1 MTRPTGR
8 RQEGLTQDL
17 PYPER
22 PRKNKQ
28 ERFIVIH
35 KPFTLTKLLAAA
47 LLTALCLPAF
57 AQTKYVDD
65 ELLIMLRSGEGNQF
79 RILDS
84 LKSGTRLE
92 VLQEGDESGYSK
104 VRTQDGQEGWVL
116 TRYLSS
122 QPIARDRLAAAQNK
136 LERTEAALSEAQKK
150 LEALQSER
158 NQLASSED
166 SLQSRAS
173 KLSAELDRIKEV
185 SSNALNLD
193 RRNRELQESNQQLKK
208 EVEVLTAENERLE
221 AKKESDFML
230 LGAGLVG
237 LGVLIAIV
245 LPWLKP
251 TRKTDNWA

>member
-1 MTRPTGR
+1 
-8 RQEGLTQDL
+8 
-17 PYPER
+17 
-22 PRKNKQ
+22 
-28 ERFIVIH
+28 
-35 KPFTLTKLLAAA
+35 
-47 LLTALCLPAF
+47 
-57 AQTKYVDD
+57 
-65 ELLIMLRSGEGNQF
+65 MLRSGEGNQF

-92 VLQEGDESGYSK
+92 VLQEGENSGYTK

-116 TRYLSS
+116 SRYLSN
-122 QPIARDRLAAAQNK
+122 QPIARDRLAA
-136 LERTEAALSEAQKK
+136 TQKK
-150 LEALQSER
+150 LEQTESALKEARDQLQSLRQQRDE
-158 NQLASSED
+158 LASSEQ
-166 SLQSRAS
+166 SLQSRAG
-173 KLSAELDRIKEV
+173 KLSSELDRIKEV
-185 SSNALNLD
+185 SSNALTLD

>member
-1 MTRPTGR
+1 M
-8 RQEGLTQDL
+8 
-17 PYPER
+17 
-22 PRKNKQ
+22 
-28 ERFIVIH
+28 
-35 KPFTLTKLLAAA
+35 TKLLAAA

-92 VLQEGDESGYSK
+92 VLQEGENSGYTK

-116 TRYLSS
+116 SRYLSN
-122 QPIARDRLAAAQNK
+122 QPIARDRLAA
-136 LERTEAALSEAQKK
+136 TQKK
-150 LEALQSER
+150 LEQTESALKEARDQLQSLRQQRDE
-158 NQLASSED
+158 LASSEQ
-166 SLQSRAS
+166 SLQSRAG
-173 KLSAELDRIKEV
+173 KLSSELDRIKEV
-185 SSNALNLD
+185 SSNALTLD